1 MHPVRAQARKFVE
14 TERGTLRGQ
23 GRFQVAL
30 CYPGTYG
37 VAHAS
42 LGYQVIYRLI
52 HEHSDFACERAVY
65 PEDLEV
71 QQASRIPLFTL
82 ESQRPVSDFDL
93 LAFSVAFEPD
103 LSRMIEMLDLAG
115 LPPLVADRGEN
126 MPPVVVGGP
135 VTLSNALPLGPF
147 ADAVV
152 MGDGEA
158 TVPSLLT
165 AFENA
170 SSRADLLQRWSDVP
184 GVWVPS
190 IHGDVTPDNQR
201 VGLEHLPALGQIVT
215 PYSELRNM
223 FLVEAS
229 RGCPRMCTFC
239 VVRATVSPMRE
250 ADPALLLDA
259 IPEWAPRVGFVGA
272 AVTDYAH
279 IREVLAGAIEQ
290 GKGIGIS
297 SLRADRLDE
306 ELVTLL
312 KRGGYRTMT
321 VAADAPSER
330 QRAKIMKGIRER
342 HLVRAAE
349 LARWAGLRT
358 LKLYMVV
365 GLPGERQEDEDDLV
379 NLAEKLAAIMP
390 LAITLSPFIPK
401 LHTPLARE
409 DFFGIKPMEAKLRRL
424 RKRLGR
430 KVDIRS
436 TSARWAWIE
445 YCLSQGGQDAGLAVL
460 QAHRSGGRF
469 AAWRDALNALP
480 EPRRALRVAEEE
492 APWAVDGVD
501 PSAPAPP
508 RPPKRLPW
516 TGTTPRGP
524 APV

>member
-1 MHPVRAQARKFVE
+1 MHPIRAQAQAFVE
-14 TERGTLRGQ
+14 PEQGPLRGQ
-23 GRFQVAL
+23 GRWQVAL

-52 HEHSDFACERAVY
+52 HEHPDFACERAVY
-65 PEDLEV
+65 PEDLGA
-71 QQASRIPLFTL
+71 QKAARIPLFTL

-93 LAFSVAFEPD
+93 VAFSVAFEPD
-103 LSRMIEMLDLAG
+103 LRAMIEMLELAD
-115 LPPLVADRGEN
+115 LPPLVAERSEN
-126 MPPVVVGGP
+126 HPPVVVGGP

-152 MGDGEA
+152 MGDGEQSVPALLIAMEDA
-158 TVPSLLT
+158 T
-165 AFENA
+165 
-170 SSRADLLQRWSDVP
+170 SREDLLQRWSDIE
-184 GVWVPS
+184 GIWVPT

-201 VGLEHLPALGQIVT
+201 VGIEHLPALGQIVT
-215 PYSELRNM
+215 PHSELRNM

-250 ADPALLLDA
+250 SDPQQLLDA

-279 IREVLAGAIEQ
+279 IREALAGAIER
-290 GKGIGIS
+290 GKEIRIS

-330 QRAKIMKGIRER
+330 QRARIMKGIRER
-342 HLVRAAE
+342 HLIRAAE

-365 GLPGERQEDEDDLV
+365 GLPGETAEDEEDLV
-379 NLAEKLAAIMP
+379 ALAEKLAAIMP
-390 LAITLSPFIPK
+390 LAITLSPFVPK
-401 LHTPLARE
+401 LHTPLASAE
-409 DFFGIKPMEAKLRRL
+409 FLGIKPMEAKLRRL

-430 KVDIRS
+430 KVDIRD
-436 TSARWAWIE
+436 TSARWAWVE

-460 QAHRSGGRF
+460 QAHRAGGRF
-469 AAWRDALNALP
+469 AAWRDALQALP
-480 EPRRALRVAEEE
+480 EPRAALRVAEEE
-492 APWAVDGVD
+492 TAWPVDGVD
-501 PSAPAPP
+501 PRAPAPP
-508 RPPKRLPW
+508 RPPKRRPW
-516 TGTTPRGP
+516 TRTTPRGP
-524 APV
+524 APT